1 MEREKSKKKP
11 DGWFLIAGFGF
22 VAVLLGAFGT
32 HILQNKLTPHLFDV
46 FRTAVSYQFY
56 HIFAMGFALW
66 LAETR
71 LENSLFKKAVWF
83 FGLGIFFFS
92 GSLYAYIFSQSVF
105 FAKVTPIGG
114 VLFLFGWLCI
124 FFGSLSKRQ

>member
-11 DGWFLIAGFGF
+11 DGWVLIAGFGF
-22 VAVLLGAFGT
+22 VAVLLGAFGA
-32 HILQNKLTPHLFDV
+32 HILQNKLAPRLFDV

-56 HIFAMGFALW
+56 HTFAMGFALW

-83 FGLGIFFFS
+83 FGFGIF
-92 GSLYAYIFSQSVF
+92 LKAEKLLDWINIW
-105 FAKVTPIGG
+105 A
-114 VLFLFGWLCI
+114 
-124 FFGSLSKRQ
+124 RR